1 MKKLIIYII
10 FVFVVGFSSYF
21 SYGYYL
27 SSKYADTAIP
37 YMEEVLP
44 QISTWDADIVRQ
56 YMAPEVLQTVTAENL
71 KNLMAALS
79 KIGELKSI
87 SKFSFQNEVSGD
99 NVQFVGG
106 TVITYEVEA
115 EYSSGA
121 TVVTIRL
128 LLRDDSYQVY
138 HFNFQSQALAAS

>member
-1 MKKLIIYII
+1 
-10 FVFVVGFSSYF
+10 
-21 SYGYYL
+21 
-27 SSKYADTAIP
+27 
-37 YMEEVLP
+37 MEEVLP